1 MQEFGLAKDKL
12 LQRNSLEYILEFIYN
27 PKKGDFIQHKF
38 ANSHP
43 KH

>member
-27 PKKGDFIQHKF
+27 PKKETLFNTNLQIV
-38 ANSHP
+38 